1 MNQETQPTP
10 QKPEQKPDSPPV
22 KLAKEWGWTIV
33 MFALIAQALGWL
45 TPEQAKRISD
55 AIPKSSPSDGVETK
69 ETVTV
74 ETTTKKSEPSHV
86 AATVER
92 KLKTGD
98 AIPEADQSDRH
109 DNSPHSNEL
118 SKLASQ
124 KRRTGVEAVSA
135 MTPEQ
140 WANLIRLLIEELK
153 IKPVPPTPTPIPVP
167 PTPPTPVPPTPEP
180 QPPTPQP
187 AEAKIIISDETG
199 KPLTAATVEAGAL
212 FLATASDG
220 GKVAWAK
227 SIHGSARVVTLPSN
241 LGYAFTLQSG
251 AFIEFFLTDSGLT
264 TTSIRIT
271 CNQGPIPPPTPQPTP
286 PEPTPP
292 QPTPPQPSDRVLGL
306 IVFSDKETRTA
317 DTAKLLNSRYWQEIS
332 ERHRVAVYFRSTSE
346 AVGKAFLA
354 ETDGM
359 TGDILLIRDDASSS
373 RLACVPMPKTQA
385 AMDAEVAK
393 WSSR

>member
-1 MNQETQPTP
+1 MTQETPPTP
-10 QKPEQKPDSPPV
+10 QKPEPKSEKPAV
-22 KLAKEWGWTIV
+22 KLAKDWGW
-33 MFALIAQALGWL
+33 LIAVLLIVAQQYGWL

-55 AIPKSSPSDGVETK
+55 AIPKSSPSEGVETK

-74 ETTTKKSEPSHV
+74 ETTTKQSEPSHV
-86 AATVER
+86 AATVE
-92 KLKTGD
+92 KKT
-98 AIPEADQSDRH
+98 
-109 DNSPHSNEL
+109 
-118 SKLASQ
+118 
-124 KRRTGVEAVSA
+124 
-135 MTPEQ
+135 
-140 WANLIRLLIEELK
+140 
-153 IKPVPPTPTPIPVP
+153 KPVPPESTVGVTPDEIKQWADIIQQLLDQLKPKPVPPTPIPVP

-199 KPLTAATVEAGAL
+199 KSLTAATVEAGAL